1 MSTIAIYGA
10 NQGGGIMKWRDAEEK
25 LNIWSRRNY
34 LWLQNTGSGRSRREG
49 GGDAISR
56 AARTSRV
63 LVVKERRDERTSD
76 ASIANRAG
84 RRKEEGARRKFSS
97 LPFAKRGSE
106 RVKEQ
111 PLLSGLFR
119 AGCGLMQP
127 IIDPSESKLSF
138 SY

>member
-1 MSTIAIYGA
+1 MESPKLPLVTKHRFGTI
-10 NQGGGIMKWRDAEEK
+10 E
-25 LNIWSRRNY
+25 
-34 LWLQNTGSGRSRREG
+34 EG

-63 LVVKERRDERTSD
+63 LVVKERRGERTNERTSD

-84 RRKEEGARRKFSS
+84 GREEEGARRKFSS

-138 SY
+138 FY